1 MLTHPWHRFRLLQS
15 RAPRNRKPRQPSRR
29 LSIESLEER
38 CLLSADVVI
47 QFNQAVL
54 AAVRNERPS
63 IGFVTRNLAIVQTAI
78 YDAVNAIDHT
88 SSVFHVQASAP
99 ADASPVAAAAAA
111 GLFAGAA
118 LFPTDAALFQAAYQS
133 ALATIPDGPAKTDG
147 IAVGRFVAEQ
157 TLISRAT
164 DGANAVVSSTPGT
177 APGDWRP
184 APPAF
189 APAQTPQWPNVTP
202 FALRSG
208 SQFRPPPPPALS
220 SQAYAAA
227 FNETKDFGSANS
239 TLKIST
245 DKWFHI
251 DATKLGANPTL
262 PVDPN
267 GGANT
272 AALLKNAVDVKQTD
286 GTHYSGTVDLTGGSA
301 STPLGQPDLDRLG
314 QKAKAV
320 PFTATVDSQG
330 RLTEVKLDFPAVD
343 PQIPAVT
350 STYSDYGTTVTVT
363 KPDPAQ
369 VQEAPD
375 TLYQIFKAK

>member
-1 MLTHPWHRFRLLQS
+1 VNT
-15 RAPRNRKPRQPSRR
+15 RR
-29 LSIESLEER
+29 LAPI
-38 CLLSADVVI
+38 VVLVGGL
-47 QFNQAVL
+47 AV
-54 AAVRNERPS
+54 AGCTGSSTPS
-63 IGFVTRNLAIVQTAI
+63 S
-78 YDAVNAIDHT
+78 T
-88 SSVFHVQASAP
+88 SST
-99 ADASPVAAAAAA
+99 
-111 GLFAGAA
+111 G
-118 LFPTDAALFQAAYQS
+118 
-133 ALATIPDGPAKTDG
+133 
-147 IAVGRFVAEQ
+147 
-157 TLISRAT
+157 
-164 DGANAVVSSTPGT
+164 TPGT
-177 APGDWRP
+177 A
-184 APPAF
+184 ASSA
-189 APAQTPQWPNVTP
+189 APASPKDGLLN
-202 FALRSG
+202 ALAPMTKTSYKYT
-208 SQFRPPPPPALS
+208 LS
-220 SQAYAAA
+220 SGGLTGQGANDPANKTATLA
-227 FNETKDFGSANS
+227 LTGTATNSQQQGGSITVNALAIGTDLWLKLDFGSANS

-286 GTHYSGTVDLTGGSA
+286 GTHYSGTVDLTGGSS
-301 STPLGQPDLDRLG
+301 STPLGQPDIDRLG

-350 STYSDYGTTVTVT
+350 STYSDYGTTVTAT